1 MADLIIREL
10 RVERG
15 GRPVLNGCS
24 ADFPSGRRTVLWGRS
39 GTGKSTLLTAIAG
52 LLVPRSGAI
61 ALGSRVFFSSADEI
75 DLPPY
80 DRRVGFVFQDLALWP
95 HLSAIDHVY
104 LVGRPAGLD
113 RSGAHALLR
122 SVGLQGLEGRRPGQ
136 LSGGEQQRL
145 AIVRALAGRPSVLLL
160 DEPLSSVDRKTKD
173 SLCTPASRGLGT
185 RPRPKTLRDASRRG
199 RRQPGRNG
207 DDARG
212 RTTRASGTP
221 VGERV
226 TGLAKCAWRTVALGI
241 TLFGVE
247 AAAQE
252 PSQLRTDAP
261 QARAR
266 RVTGTIRID
275 GRLDE
280 PDWDST
286 PSIGALTQ
294 REPLEGRPASE
305 PTDVRVLFSDT
316 SIYIGMVCHETH
328 PNGLISTQDE
338 GRQSRRG

>member
-1 MADLIIREL
+1 LIIREL
-10 RVERG
+10 RVERE

-113 RSGAHALLR
+113 RSGAHALLK
-122 SVGLQGLEGRRPGQ
+122 SVGLEGLEGRRPGQ

-160 DEPLSSVDRKTKD
+160 DEPFSSVDRKTKD
-173 SLCTPASRGLGT
+173 SLYRLLREVSARVPG
-185 RPRPKTLRDASRRG
+185 PTLYVTHHVEDAVS
-199 RRQPGRNG
+199 
-207 DDARG
+207 
-212 RTTRASGTP
+212 
-221 VGERV
+221 
-226 TGLAKCAWRTVALGI
+226 LAETVM
-241 TLFGVE
+241 TLEG
-247 AAAQE
+247 
-252 PSQLRTDAP
+252 
-261 QARAR
+261 
-266 RVTGTIRID
+266 
-275 GRLDE
+275 GRLAPAE
-280 PDWDST
+280 
-286 PSIGALTQ
+286 
-294 REPLEGRPASE
+294 RPWE
-305 PTDVRVLFSDT
+305 N
-316 SIYIGMVCHETH
+316 E
-328 PNGLISTQDE
+328 
-338 GRQSRRG
+338 